1 MRKYINA
8 ILSISSVLMLFY
20 IIHDQRQ
27 QIKQLESSP
36 KQKTLDSLY
45 DELYISNVNLTRYDM
60 ALELLIEQDSLA
72 AAKFYN
78 IYTNETE

>member
-27 QIKQLESSP
+27 QIKQC
-36 KQKTLDSLY
+36 KTLVDSLQQ
-45 DELYISNVNLTRYDM
+45 ELYISNINLNRYDIT
-60 ALELLIEQDSLA
+60 LELLSEQDSVA
-72 AAKFYN
+72 ADRFNN